1 MHHLRRILRSSRASR
16 ALFACIGVMT
26 VWNLGCV
33 GFQPLL
39 ASMIGSSATMGVRC
53 DAEGMLV
60 AATAASVPTS
70 VSGESSVKQAA
81 PTSASATVVAAPAD
95 RGAAGQSM
103 NCGCQS
109 CCAPPSTMTMLAA
122 NDATVPLA
130 AINKAVT
137 PPSISRT
144 PLVPP
149 PQAVI

>member
-1 MHHLRRILRSSRASR
+1 MHHLRRLLRSSRASR
-16 ALFACIGVMT
+16 ALFAFIGVMT

-39 ASMIGSSATMGVRC
+39 GSMMGSSASAGVVC

-60 AATAASVPTS
+60 TPTTASSQASVS
-70 VSGESSVKQAA
+70 EESSVKPAVPTNVNSTVAAA
-81 PTSASATVVAAPAD
+81 PTD
-95 RGAAGQSM
+95 RDAAGQSM

-109 CCAPPSTMTMLAA
+109 CCAPPSAPRILAVA
-122 NDATVPLA
+122 NVAVPLA
-130 AINKAVT
+130 PIGNHVT

-149 PQAVI
+149 PQAIL